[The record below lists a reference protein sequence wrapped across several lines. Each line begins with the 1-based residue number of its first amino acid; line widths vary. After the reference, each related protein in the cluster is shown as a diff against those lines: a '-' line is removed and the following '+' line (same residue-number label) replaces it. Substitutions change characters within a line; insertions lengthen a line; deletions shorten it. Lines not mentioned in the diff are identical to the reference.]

1 VKARWGAFPAAAHDT
16 DHWVADMRCTLQ
28 AFAWR
33 PRTSLEQGLRQTIAA
48 MARRPVP
55 TGTGPSAP

>member
-1 VKARWGAFPAAAHDT
+1 MP
-16 DHWVADMRCTLQ
+16 CTLQ

-48 MARRPVP
+48 MARRPAP
-55 TGTGPSAP
+55 TGAEPSVP